1 MPICWTLIWRIVY
14 INEYYQNFGK
24 CFHPKRIYPQILV
37 LVLIFLKVNF
47 EEVNMLPSL
56 DLMLI
61 FCFLLLEL
69 NNEWK
74 IVQVMHMYLS
84 SDVHVCTCFILIK
97 IITHISNTIQIIDIS
112 TSYTFLHTLYSIILY
127 LNLNIQL
134 KSELHTCMLWFDFR
148 CIILTVHI
156 HFYTDFK
163 HNKFYDLD
171 LLNLSIIMGYLVSW
185 LYRLLY
191 YRQLHVSLQPI
202 V

>member
-97 IITHISNTIQIIDIS
+97 IITHISNTIQIIEYFDFRYIS
-112 TSYTFLHTLYSIILY
+112 SHIILNYTIFEFKYTIEIWIAYLYALIWFSMYNPNCTHTFLH
-127 LNLNIQL
+127 
-134 KSELHTCMLWFDFR
+134 
-148 CIILTVHI
+148 
-156 HFYTDFK
+156 
-163 HNKFYDLD
+163 
-171 LLNLSIIMGYLVSW
+171 
-185 LYRLLY
+185 RL
-191 YRQLHVSLQPI
+191 QT
-202 V
+202 